1 MLWCKMLVVR
11 RKTTTSK
18 VPFSKHATKVLF
30 LRLSRK
36 DLNMNVK
43 VHMQP
48 CNNKRKYFNCDGD
61 IPVQRRFT
69 TLGSHLQFQWQPHN
83 VISWNLHNPSPCPL
97 LLDLLISLICC
108 SKPHAPLPFY
118 KNLHFYE
125 ANKWHCLH
133 KDITRRLINMW
144 VDTFQKQLSI
154 GGVCVRRYGPA
165 RCLLSEYGEIV

>member
-1 MLWCKMLVVR
+1 
-11 RKTTTSK
+11 
-18 VPFSKHATKVLF
+18 
-30 LRLSRK
+30 
-36 DLNMNVK
+36 MNVK
-43 VHMQP
+43 VCMQP

-133 KDITRRLINMW
+133 KDITRWLINMW

-165 RCLLSEYGEIV
+165 RCLLSEYGETVQTLSPECERKENRLSRALISNQCVCLNPAFVHHCRWQ